1 MASGGPGFAAALCVM
16 MLPEGACALPAPQT
30 NFTPFTPLA
39 RVELQSGLPQV
50 ELSNPAFGFEAD
62 NGAAIG
68 DFLTLSPRI
77 SEFALP
83 NYPYLTVAAFLSDDT
98 RAPSFDIG
106 GYDAMWDDTLFSEIS
121 AYGGL
126 GRDAL
131 RVAGMESM
139 NGVYSTSGTIPYGR
153 LTVQRQFLS
162 GQHTLAV
169 GAYGLHLSVRP
180 TAISGFGDDSYTDV
194 AVDGT
199 YRWILHPER
208 DVSDTISA
216 HVLILHEGEDLIA
229 SHAVF
234 DTNRNDEIRIFRSEL
249 SYGWGEEL
257 TPGIQYFQIAGT
269 SDPVYLGTPD
279 GSPDSK
285 GWIAEMG
292 IASWSGADSPLAR
305 LHVRVALQFI
315 SYSEFDG
322 SSRNASANNTVLL
335 RISAGGD

>member
-1 MASGGPGFAAALCVM
+1 MAFVGPGFAAAISALA
-16 MLPEGACALPAPQT
+16 LSESAFALPALPQT
-30 NFTPFTPLA
+30 NLTPLA
-39 RVELQSGLPQV
+39 QVELQNGLPQV
-50 ELSNPAFGFEAD
+50 ELGNAAFGFGAD

-68 DFLTLSPRI
+68 DFLTPPRI

-83 NYPYLTVAAFLSDDT
+83 NYPYLTLAASLSDET
-98 RAPSFDIG
+98 RAPVFDIR
-106 GYDAMWDDTLFSEIS
+106 GYDAMWDDTLFSEIA

-126 GRDAL
+126 GRDSL
-131 RVAGMESM
+131 RVAGMEAM

-153 LTVQRQFLS
+153 LTVQRQFLN

-199 YRWILHPER
+199 YRWIQHPDR

-234 DTNRNDEIRIFRSEL
+234 DTNRNNEIRIFRSEL
-249 SYGWGEEL
+249 SYGWGDEL
-257 TPGIQYFQIAGT
+257 TPGVQYFQITGT
-269 SDPVYLGTPD
+269 SDPVYLGTMD
-279 GSPDSK
+279 ASPDSK
-285 GWIAEMG
+285 GWIAELG
-292 IASWSGADSPLAR
+292 VAPWGRADSPLAR

-315 SYSEFDG
+315 GYSEFDG

-335 RISAGGD
+335 RISAGSD